1 MIILYDNIEKY
12 TNVEFQYF
20 YTFLSIDDKDRLNKI
35 VKVNDKKLFI
45 LSRFLLNKLLD
56 SKYNIDYKKLKIYYN
71 KFNKPL
77 TNNIFF
83 NISHKANYC
92 VVCTSLKKIGV
103 DIEKIKHINL
113 NIINYVCTYYEKE
126 YILNSNDIDKSFF
139 EIFCLKEAYIKM
151 LGSNLSSIKNIEFRK
166 FNEKFICS
174 SNYNIIIELLYNIDG
189 YMVAIV
195 QEK

>member
-45 LSRFLLNKLLD
+45 LSRFLLSKLLGN
-56 SKYNIDYKKLKIYYN
+56 KYNIDYKKLKIYYN

-83 NISHKANYC
+83 NISHKSNYC

-174 SNYNIIIELLYNIDG
+174 SNYNIIIKLLYNING